1 MVMGF
6 DATYPNPVFMVQRF
20 VSVEDVVPTTLLRR
34 LKIII
39 HQYHMALLFVSVA
52 AAPQMIPPLN
62 LTTILPNGNRASTST
77 NKGKG
82 KAADSDSDAEQ
93 GIRVTAKS
101 ERRRTGGMFVD
112 EVIPITLVPESWDV
126 PAATNR
132 VAYILDLS
140 GTPKLLQS
148 GRKTLTVDAFIKK
161 ECQDSFTGPTG
172 SKSDRSLAKVMILND
187 DSDEPVLCRRST
199 LTCSGCYKCT
209 LASDDFLEDCRR
221 WDDTD
226 APHSLISAPIMTAKA
241 SEANSVAA
249 IASAFYR
256 GVVET
261 YCKGQHLDSDIPCGG
276 RAILR
281 KFSQVLSFD

>member
-52 AAPQMIPPLN
+52 AAPQMVYSSSEPDDD
-62 LTTILPNGNRASTST
+62 TSKRKRKANGKVKPRKRASTST

-249 IASAFYR
+249 IASA
-256 GVVET
+256 
-261 YCKGQHLDSDIPCGG
+261 
-276 RAILR
+276 
-281 KFSQVLSFD
+281 